1 MSDAAPEA
9 VQVKAKEREG
19 FGRNQIIA
27 VAFPAMILA
36 MALCLVVLGKLGASE
51 WMGMAQWLV
60 GISVVSV
67 NGGSAAVKVAQALRG

>member
-1 MSDAAPEA
+1 MAEQEETKAPE
-9 VQVKAKEREG
+9 RDG

-27 VAFPAMILA
+27 VAFPTLVLA
-36 MALCLVVLGKLGASE
+36 MALGLVAVGKLGASE